1 MNRIAEPR
9 KTIADTEKGTQ
20 ALKEKIFDS
29 LKLIPDICLFGDCD
43 FAPMSL
49 TGDTPDNY
57 CGDCPVRK
65 LYLILTQEETS
76 QGNDCPRCNGEGWV
90 EDPCNHLKILKTCE
104 MCDGVGKPIQE
115 TRRRT
120 E

>member
-1 MNRIAEPR
+1 MNRIAELR

-29 LKLIPDICLFGDCD
+29 LKLIPEICLYGDCD

-65 LYLILTQEETS
+65 LHLILS
-76 QGNDCPRCNGEGWV
+76 SD
-90 EDPCNHLKILKTCE
+90 
-104 MCDGVGKPIQE
+104 E
-115 TRRRT
+115 TRKRT
-120 E
+120 